1 MNFQST
7 PYQAIPEPLNPPPN
21 EGLGDFCFTVDG
33 KWIPYLVAVVKTL
46 AIERTWISENRRV
59 TDEAR
64 NLMAAIMHAR
74 PCTSPA
80 TGGLEME
87 DCMGC
92 CLRWNDGV
100 LEMFSCG
107 EWQAVPGTPG
117 GVPGPGGSTLPPS
130 GGQPAPGECREYNL
144 LLNANM
150 ATILPIQ
157 VSTGD
162 TVQVSAFKGA
172 WSDAFPD
179 PVTAIWYCANGAIY
193 ALGFCSGA
201 QHTEGGDPLPT
212 APHMGLIAEVG
223 GIGTY
228 LDFSLDG
235 VIQGIPAG
243 VTDEN
248 LTFIPNDSTPG
259 DNLGGVSF
267 HVKVCKGAAAPIL
280 LTYPGSGSGPAS
292 VDNGGTFVVS
302 STVSGSENPAHVH
315 FGECVKLTV
324 LSVSGYTG
332 FTGGTGCYRWDWFD
346 CASGH
351 TVHTCAET
359 TATPAD
365 FVAGTQATEIGAT
378 STTPWSMVLKVER
391 P

>member
-1 MNFQST
+1 MNFPKY
-7 PYQAIPEPLNPPPN
+7 PYQPFDEPIPPPLADR
-21 EGLGDFCFTVDG
+21 GAVCFAVDA
-33 KWIPYLVAVVKTL
+33 KWRPYLVGLLKTL
-46 AIERTWISENRRV
+46 LVDQTWESSINQAIGEASQLLEEILTADFCIVQQPGIESE
-59 TDEAR
+59 E
-64 NLMAAIMHAR
+64 
-74 PCTSPA
+74 
-80 TGGLEME
+80 
-87 DCMGC
+87 CMGC
-92 CLRWNDGV
+92 CLRWQDGV
-100 LEMFSCG
+100 LQVFSCG
-107 EWQAVPGTPG
+107 DWVDVPGTPG

-130 GGQPAPGECREYNL
+130 GGQPGAGECREYNL

-162 TVQVSAFKGA
+162 TVQVSNFKGA

-179 PVTAIWYCANGAIY
+179 PFTAIWYCTNGAVY
-193 ALGFCSGA
+193 ALGLCSGS

-223 GIGTY
+223 GIGTF

-248 LTFIPNDSTPG
+248 LTFIPNDSTPA

-267 HVKVCKGAAAPIL
+267 HVKVCKGDAAPIL
-280 LTYPGSGSGPAS
+280 LTYPGSGSGPGS
-292 VDNGGTFVVS
+292 VPDGGTFVVS
-302 STVSGSENPAHVH
+302 STVSGGENPAHVH
-315 FGECVKLTV
+315 FGECVKLEV
-324 LSVSGYTG
+324 LSVSSYLG
-332 FTGGTGCYRWDWFD
+332 FVGGSGCYRWDWFD

-351 TVHTCAET
+351 TVHTCDET

-365 FVAGTQATEIGAT
+365 FVPGTQATEIGAT
-378 STTPWSMVLKVER
+378 SQNPWSMVLKVTR